1 MTQNT
6 TLLNDDFIDKILMLF
21 AICITPIVMIS
32 IYRAMDIGWQTEM
45 TFHIIILSATYLI
58 AVNKKIVPKPI
69 RLFFVPSCF
78 LIAGVI
84 SLANYGLVG
93 FGISLMIFGV
103 MFLFLI
109 VNFKA
114 CIAIALL
121 SILITFTIGFLIVN
135 NQINFG
141 GDINDYAHSVT
152 TWINALAVL
161 SILLALLIYV
171 TNNIKNSHKLIRMA
185 LDSKAREL
193 EQIKSSH
200 GIIATI
206 DKLTGIYNRR
216 QFIELSNK
224 ELQRFKRH
232 AEGFVLMMISIDEFE
247 FINNKYGY
255 HEANA
260 FLKFLINN
268 INNHIRQTDVLAR
281 WSGNELALLMLET
294 TVDHVKD
301 IADRF
306 QSSLSTNFVHNEHTI
321 KTSISIGIAPAND
334 IDASIHDI
342 IKRVDMALHRAKE
355 GGKDRVEVGLV
366 SGSKAGT
373 GEL

>member
-6 TLLNDDFIDKILMLF
+6 TLLNDDFIDKILLLF
-21 AICITPIVMIS
+21 AICITPMVMIS

-45 TFHIIILSATYLI
+45 TFHILILSATYLI
-58 AVNKKIVPKPI
+58 AVNKKVVPKPI

-84 SLANYGLVG
+84 SSANYGLVG

-103 MFLFLI
+103 MYLFLI

-121 SILITFTIGFLIVN
+121 SILTMGTIGFLIVN

-152 TWINALAVL
+152 TWINTLAVL
-161 SILLALLIYV
+161 SILLVLLIYV
-171 TNNIKNSHKLIRMA
+171 TNNIKNSHKSIRMA

-260 FLKFLINN
+260 FLNFLINN

-301 IADRF
+301 IAARF

-321 KTSISIGIAPAND
+321 KTSISIGIAPANET
-334 IDASIHDI
+334 DASIHDI
-342 IKRVDMALHRAKE
+342 IKRVDMALHRAKK

>member
-152 TWINALAVL
+152 TWINTLAVL
-161 SILLALLIYV
+161 SILLVLLIYV

-247 FINNKYGY
+247 FINKKYGY

>member
-45 TFHIIILSATYLI
+45 TFHIIILLATYLI

-152 TWINALAVL
+152 TWINTLAVL
-161 SILLALLIYV
+161 SILLVLLIYV

>member
-161 SILLALLIYV
+161 SILLVLLIYV

>member
-152 TWINALAVL
+152 TWINTLAVL
-161 SILLALLIYV
+161 SILLVLLIYV

>member
-58 AVNKKIVPKPI
+58 AFNKKIVPKPI
-69 RLFFVPSCF
+69 RLFFIPSCF

-161 SILLALLIYV
+161 SILLVLLIYV

>member
-1 MTQNT
+1 MIQNT
-6 TLLNDDFIDKILMLF
+6 ALLNDDFVDKILLLF
-21 AICITPIVMIS
+21 AICITPMVMIS

-152 TWINALAVL
+152 TWINTLAVL
-161 SILLALLIYV
+161 SILLVLLIYV

-366 SGSKAGT
+366 SESKAGT

>member
-1 MTQNT
+1 MIQNT
-6 TLLNDDFIDKILMLF
+6 ALLNDDFVDKILLLF
-21 AICITPIVMIS
+21 AICITPMVMIS

-152 TWINALAVL
+152 TWINTLAVL
-161 SILLALLIYV
+161 SILLVLLIYV

-355 GGKDRVEVGLV
+355 GGKDRVEVG
-366 SGSKAGT
+366 
-373 GEL
+373 

>member
-84 SLANYGLVG
+84 SMANYGLVG

-161 SILLALLIYV
+161 SILLVLLIYV

-185 LDSKAREL
+185 LNSKAREL

-294 TVDHVKD
+294 TVDNVKD